1 MNKAILEYG
10 RYNFFDL
17 FTIYLRDKLLARD
30 QLFSYLKSMVGLVV
44 EELSYGRME
53 AQVEQFILS

>member
-1 MNKAILEYG
+1 MNKGILEYG

-53 AQVEQFILS
+53 AQVEQFLLS